1 MKICGSQNLFV
12 VESIFVTYY
21 ISFFSVG
28 KTSLDHMNMN
38 WYQYLLGSVCSELQ

>member
-28 KTSLDHMNMN
+28 KASLDHMNMN
-38 WYQYLLGSVCSELQ
+38 WYQCLLGSVCSEFQ